1 VSIYIDADAFVR
13 WEKGE
18 FDLPAWL
25 EAQGEEPGAFPAT
38 VWQQLLYGVFAWPPD
53 RAAKRSRHLA
63 MIGGARAAGFSED

>member
-1 VSIYIDADAFVR
+1 MSIYIDADAFVR